1 MNPKAR
7 ILKYK
12 GQELRTTIDIS
23 RALEALMCD
32 IVLGNVTLKESRT
45 IQKEL
50 NEMIACRGSMLK
62 SLKGLARVE
71 KLRIRERKSGS

>member
-1 MNPKAR
+1 MNPEAR

-32 IVLGNVTLKESRT
+32 IVLGNVIPKESRP

-50 NEMIACRGSMLK
+50 NEMIARRGSMLK
-62 SLKGLARVE
+62 SLKSLAQVE
-71 KLRIRERKSGS
+71 KLRIPERKSGN